1 MTVPATQQAA
11 DFHIPA
17 DAIADALRECGITH
31 VFTVADY
38 VTLAVHQLLLEGYLP
53 GVRVVECCTED
64 EAVTAAS
71 AAWIG
76 GAKPVV
82 IMQNQGLHA
91 CMNNLRGC
99 GLEAMFP
106 IFMIVGQMLR
116 ESTNVGRDPQ
126 QSRRPAVQVT
136 ERLLEAYN
144 IPYFRLETT
153 DDLPAIE
160 HACRI
165 AFIQSR
171 PTAVLVGA
179 PSRWTRKDVN
189 DQ

>member
-1 MTVPATQQAA
+1 MTALTTHQAPE
-11 DFHIPA
+11 FHVPA
-17 DAIADALRECGITH
+17 DAIADALRDCGITH
-31 VFTVADY
+31 VFTVPDY
-38 VTLAVHQLLLEGYLP
+38 VTLAVHRLLVDGYLP

-64 EAVTAAS
+64 EAVTAAA

-82 IMQNQGLHA
+82 IVQNQGLHA
-91 CMNNLRGC
+91 CMNNLRSC

-116 ESTNVGRDPQ
+116 EPTNVGKDPQ
-126 QSRRPAVQVT
+126 QSRRPAVRVT
-136 ERLLEAYN
+136 ERLLDAYA

-153 DDLPAIE
+153 DDLPAIQE
-160 HACRI
+160 ACRI

-179 PSRWTRKDVN
+179 PSRWVEEKVTTP
-189 DQ
+189 